1 MSNLE
6 SNYFG
11 ITKEEINQML
21 EIYFSKKLDEDI
33 ENVKSLGGT
42 EALIKK
48 LKSNKS
54 EGLDGLDEYNDS
66 DSRKNEFDENHRKDE
81 EMPHFCS
88 FVWEALQD

>member
-54 EGLDGLDEYNDS
+54 EGLDVNNIS
-66 DSRKNEFDENHRKDE
+66 DIESRKNEFDDNLRENE